1 VIDHEYYMGLALSQ
15 ARLAWGIAK
24 PNPAVGCV
32 LVRDGKV
39 IALGHTQEVGGLHAE
54 VMALRAAGELAK
66 GATAYVT
73 LEPCAHQG
81 RTPPCSQGLIDA
93 GVAQVVYGCQDP
105 NPLVAGQG
113 LQQLREAGVV
123 VTGPVMEAECVAM
136 NPGFMHKMATGKPY
150 VFAKLACS
158 MDGRTAMASG
168 ESQWITGPDARAQVH
183 LMRAQSC
190 AVITGLGSMLED
202 NPSMNA
208 RAAELV
214 QAGVPEV
221 YLERIQQPLRVI
233 IDSPLKTPVDA
244 KLFDQPGPVL
254 LLTNN
259 PDVNAYQAYQ
269 AKGVEVQLLATETQE
284 PKAGKLDL
292 QAVVDALATRGCQ
305 QIMLESGAGLNASFM
320 RDGLLDNLQVFM
332 APKFLGDTGLPLFKQ
347 AHEKLADAWQGK
359 FDKVT
364 PVGDDL
370 LISVDLQAT

>member
-1 VIDHEYYMGLALSQ
+1 MNNHDYYMGLALSQ

-39 IALGHTQEVGGLHAE
+39 IALGHTQEAGGPHAE
-54 VMALRAAGELAK
+54 VMALRAAGELAQ

-81 RTPPCSQGLIDA
+81 RTPPCSQGLIEA
-93 GVAQVVYGCQDP
+93 GVARVVYGCEDP

-113 LQQLREAGVV
+113 LQQLRDAGVQV
-123 VTGPVMEAECVAM
+123 EGPVMAAACAEM
-136 NPGFMHKMATGKPY
+136 NLGFMHKMATGKPY

-202 NPSMNA
+202 DPCMNA

-214 QAGVPEV
+214 QAGVPEA
-221 YLERIQQPLRVI
+221 YLERIKQPLRVI
-233 IDSPLKTPVDA
+233 IDSPLNTPIDA
-244 KLFDQPGPVL
+244 KLFEQAGPVL

-259 PDVNAYQAYQ
+259 PHSEAYVPYIE
-269 AKGVEVQLLATETQE
+269 KGVEVQLLATESQG
-284 PKAGKLDL
+284 PKAGKLNL
-292 QAVVDALATRGCQ
+292 QAVIELLAARGCQ

-332 APKFLGDTGLPLFKQ
+332 APKFLGASGLPLFKQ
-347 AHEKLADAWQGK
+347 VHEKLADAWQGQ
-359 FDKVT
+359 FGKVT
-364 PVGDDL
+364 KVGDDL
-370 LISVDLQAT
+370 LISVDLSR

>member
-1 VIDHEYYMGLALSQ
+1 MIDHDYYMALALAQ

-32 LVRDGKV
+32 LVADGKV
-39 IALGHTQEVGGLHAE
+39 IALGHTQEAGGPHAE
-54 VMALRAAGELAK
+54 VMALQAAGERAK

-81 RTPPCSQGLIDA
+81 RTPPCSQGLINA
-93 GVAQVVYGCQDP
+93 GVAKVVYGCEDP

-113 LQQLREAGVV
+113 LQQLRAAGVEV
-123 VTGPVMEAECVAM
+123 EGPVLASECSKI

-158 MDGRTAMASG
+158 LDGRTAMASG
-168 ESQWITGPDARAQVH
+168 ESQWITSAAARAQVH
-183 LMRAQSC
+183 LLRAQSC

-221 YLERIQQPLRVI
+221 SVQRIKQPLRVI
-233 IDSPLKTPVDA
+233 IDSPLNTPIEA

-254 LLTNN
+254 IVTTNA
-259 PDVNAYQAYQ
+259 DQAAYAAYRN
-269 AKGVEVQLLATETQE
+269 KGVEVQLLATETQG
-284 PKAGKLDL
+284 PKAGKLHL
-292 QAVVDALATRGCQ
+292 QAVIDLLAERGCQ

-320 RDGLLDNLQVFM
+320 RDGLLHNLQVFV
-332 APKFLGDTGLPLFKQ
+332 APKFLGSTGLPLFKQ
-347 AHEKLADAWQGK
+347 AHEKLADAWQGR

-364 PVGDDL
+364 PVGPDL
-370 LISVDLQAT
+370 LISVDL

>member
-1 VIDHEYYMGLALSQ
+1 MTDHAYYMGLALAQ

-39 IALGHTQEVGGLHAE
+39 IALGHTQETGGPHAE
-54 VMALRAAGELAK
+54 VMALRAAGELAD

-81 RTPPCSQGLIDA
+81 RTPPCSQGLINA
-93 GVAQVVYGCQDP
+93 GVAKVIYGCQDP

-113 LQQLREAGVV
+113 LQQLRDAGVV
-123 VTGPVMEAECVAM
+123 VEGPVMEAECQAV
-136 NPGFMHKMATGKPY
+136 NPGFMHKMATGRPY

-168 ESQWITGPDARAQVH
+168 ESQWITGTDARAMVH

-208 RAAELV
+208 RTAELV
-214 QAGVPEV
+214 QAGVPEAYV
-221 YLERIQQPLRVI
+221 ERIKQPLRVI
-233 IDSPLKTPVDA
+233 IDSPLNTPVDA
-244 KLFDQPGPVL
+244 KLFDQPGAVL
-254 LLTNN
+254 LLTT
-259 PDVNAYQAYQ
+259 NADDSAYAPYI
-269 AKGVEVQLLATETQE
+269 AKGVEVQLVSTETQG
-284 PKAGKLDL
+284 PKAGKLNL
-292 QAVVDALATRGCQ
+292 QAVIDALAERGCQ
-305 QIMLESGAGLNASFM
+305 QIMVESGAGLNASFM

-332 APKFLGDTGLPLFKQ
+332 APKFLGSSGLPLFKQ

-359 FDKVT
+359 FEKVT
-364 PVGDDL
+364 QVGEDL
-370 LISVDLQAT
+370 LISVDLSL